1 MITINLN
8 LIATLSI
15 AIILF
20 LIGSFFKNKIEFFNK
35 FCIPSPVIGGLLF
48 TLISL
53 ILQLS
58 NLITINILENIV
70 PFFMS
75 IFFTVLG
82 LNASFKLIKKGGKL
96 LFTYWILCG
105 GLALFQNII
114 SVVMANITNVHPL
127 IGLMCGTISME
138 GGHGNAAAFGS
149 TIEGMGV
156 DGAVTIGL
164 AAATLGIIL
173 GGVLGAPVSRFLI
186 ERYKLRPNPIYIN
199 NTTNFK
205 SSLINKNYLTRNP
218 KSNKFNTTNFFE
230 QILVILLCINIGE
243 LIIKIL
249 FIKTNI
255 VLPSVVGCMFV
266 AFLFRN
272 FNESTNIIKFDFKL
286 LDFISEISLSMF
298 LTIALMSINLLD
310 LVHIAGP
317 MFIIILTQVIF
328 VLLYAIFICFKL
340 LGKDFDA
347 AVMVSGLIGHGLG
360 NTPNALAN
368 MNSITHKYGV
378 SEKALLIVPLVGA
391 FLLDIFTL
399 PCIIIFIN
407 MFR

>member
-8 LIATLSI
+8 LITTLSI

-20 LIGSFFKNKIEFFNK
+20 LIGSFLKNKIKFFNK

-58 NLITINILENIV
+58 NLININISENIV

-82 LNASFKLIKKGGKL
+82 LSASFKLIKKGGKL

-114 SVVMANITNVHPL
+114 SVVMAKITNVHPL

-138 GGHGNAAAFGS
+138 GGHGNAAAFGR

-173 GGVLGAPVSRFLI
+173 GGVLGAPVSRYLI
-186 ERYKLRPNPIYIN
+186 EKYKLKPNYICSN
-199 NTTNFK
+199 NPTNFK
-205 SSLINKNYLTRNP
+205 SNLINKNYLTRNF
-218 KSNKFNTTNFFE
+218 KSNKFNTTIFFE
-230 QILVILLCINIGE
+230 QVLVILLCINIGE
-243 LIIKIL
+243 LVTKIL
-249 FIKTNI
+249 YIKTNI
-255 VLPSVVGCMFV
+255 ILPSVVVCMVV

-272 FNESTNIIKFDFKL
+272 FNDSINIIKLDFKL
-286 LDFISEISLSMF
+286 LNFISEISLSMF

-328 VLLYAIFICFKL
+328 VLLYAVFICFKL
-340 LGKDFDA
+340 LGKNFDA

-368 MNSITHKYGV
+368 MNSVTHKYGI

-407 MFR
+407 TFR

>member
-20 LIGSFFKNKIEFFNK
+20 FIGSFLKNKIGFFNK

-58 NLITINILENIV
+58 NLITINILDNIV

-82 LNASFKLIKKGGKL
+82 LSASFKLIKKGGKL

-105 GLALFQNII
+105 GLAFFQNII
-114 SVVMANITNVHPL
+114 SVVMAKVTNVHPL

-138 GGHGNAAAFGS
+138 GGHGNAAAFGR

-173 GGVLGAPVSRFLI
+173 GGILGAPVSRYLI
-186 ERYKLRPNPIYIN
+186 EKYKLKPSPIYSN
-199 NTTNFK
+199 SSTNFK
-205 SSLINKNYLTRNP
+205 SNIINKNYLTRNFNT
-218 KSNKFNTTNFFE
+218 NKFNTTNFFE
-230 QILVILLCINIGE
+230 QVLVILLCINIGE
-243 LIIKIL
+243 LITKIL
-249 FIKTNI
+249 YIKTNI
-255 VLPSVVGCMFV
+255 VLPSVVGCMVV

-272 FNESTNIIKFDFKL
+272 LNETTKILKLDFKL

-298 LTIALMSINLLD
+298 LTIALMNINLLD

-328 VLLYAIFICFKL
+328 VLLYAVFVCFKL
-340 LGKDFDA
+340 LGKNFDA

-368 MNSITHKYGV
+368 MNSVTHKYGV

-407 MFR
+407 TFR

>member
-20 LIGSFFKNKIEFFNK
+20 LIGSFLKNKIEFFNK

-114 SVVMANITNVHPL
+114 SVVMAKITNVHPL

-186 ERYKLRPNPIYIN
+186 ERYKLKPNPIYIN

-243 LIIKIL
+243 LITKIL

-272 FNESTNIIKFDFKL
+272 FNESPNIIKLDFKL